1 MPQLTASSVA
11 QDDIAQDDLA
21 PDAATPDKAGAAQPM
36 FIADEGADSIE
47 DAGRVHIGGGMMH
60 F

>member
-1 MPQLTASSVA
+1 MPQLTASPIA
-11 QDDIAQDDLA
+11 QDDVVQDDLA
-21 PDAATPDKAGAAQPM
+21 PDAATWDNAGAAQP
-36 FIADEGADSIE
+36 IAAEEAADSIE